1 GEPSSRYDSCRSR
14 QSIGEARVAHGP
26 HGGPSMNTRW
36 LVSVAAVLVLVAA
49 GLWIWRDGGD
59 PPGPTSGSVVEGV
72 VQDDSGRR
80 VLYWYDPMVPQQ
92 HFDKP
97 GKSPFMDMELQPKY
111 ADENAAERSGI
122 RIDTSVQQN
131 LGIRVATVARRPLAA
146 SIDAV
151 GTVEFNQRVLAIVQ
165 ARTNGFV
172 TRVYARAAGDVIAR
186 GAPLV
191 DLLVPEWAGAQQEF
205 IALRTS

>member
-1 GEPSSRYDSCRSR
+1 
-14 QSIGEARVAHGP
+14 
-26 HGGPSMNTRW
+26 
-36 LVSVAAVLVLVAA
+36 
-49 GLWIWRDGGD
+49 
-59 PPGPTSGSVVEGV
+59 
-72 VQDDSGRR
+72 
-80 VLYWYDPMVPQQ
+80 
-92 HFDKP
+92 
-97 GKSPFMDMELQPKY
+97 
-111 ADENAAERSGI
+111 ENAAERSGI

-205 IALRTS
+205 IALRTSGDSSLINAARERLRLLGMPDDLIQKIERSGSPDTTVTIQSPQSGVIKSLNVQTGVTISMGMTLAEIGGIDSVWLHAAVPETLAQGVAVGDALEAHFPAF